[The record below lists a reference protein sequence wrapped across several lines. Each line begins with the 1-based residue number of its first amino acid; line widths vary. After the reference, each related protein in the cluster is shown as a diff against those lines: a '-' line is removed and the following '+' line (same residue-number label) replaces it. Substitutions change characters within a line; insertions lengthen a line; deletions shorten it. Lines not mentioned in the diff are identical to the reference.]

1 MREQRDYF
9 LRIGSIMTKVL
20 DQINTSRDVKKL
32 DPEELEKLCQ
42 ELREEIISTVSKT
55 GGHLASN
62 LGVIELTAA
71 LHYVF
76 DFPNDKVVWDV
87 GHQSYA
93 HKLLTGRRDRFH
105 TLRQYEGI
113 SGFPK
118 RDESPYD
125 AFDSGHSGTSI
136 SSALG
141 MAEARRLK
149 AQGGRIIAVIG
160 DGSMTAGVAF
170 EGLNQA
176 GDIDQNLIVI
186 LNDNEMSIS
195 RNVGALSSYLNRL
208 MTGQFVNRFRDDMKN
223 FLEKTVPGIGKS
235 VLRFAKQAEESFKG
249 LLVPG
254 LLFEELGMKYIGPI
268 DGHRL
273 DYLIETFQNIKKL
286 RGPILV
292 HVITKKGKGYPP
304 AEKNP
309 DRFHGI
315 SPFVI
320 ETGEPRS
327 SSKKNPV
334 SYTEVFGETLC
345 QLARQ
350 NKRIIAITAAMQS
363 GTGLE
368 EFSRQFP
375 DRFYDIGIAEQHAV
389 TFAAGLALE
398 GMKPVVAIYSTF
410 LQRAYDQVLQ
420 DVCLQNLPVVLA
432 LDRGGIV
439 GEDGPTHQGLFDFSY
454 LRHIPNLIVMVPK
467 DENEFQ
473 HMIKT
478 ATECSAPI
486 AFRYPRGKGE
496 GVTRE
501 TSLQS
506 IDIGKGEVLREGR
519 DLLII
524 AIGVTVYPALRA
536 AEKLQDKGIQ
546 ATVINARFLKP
557 LDGDLLCYWAKKTG
571 RVLTVEENIL
581 QGGFGSA
588 VLELFQ
594 ERGLFSIQVKRL
606 GIPDLFLEHG
616 PQALLR
622 GKYGID
628 EAGILRGATE
638 MFEESRSNSIQS
650 GQTETLVGSALSN
663 LK

>member
-1 MREQRDYF
+1 
-9 LRIGSIMTKVL
+9 MTKVL
-20 DQINTSRDVKKL
+20 DLIDTSHDVKKL
-32 DPEELEKLCQ
+32 DVEELGRLCQ
-42 ELREEIISTVSKT
+42 ELREEILSTVSKT

-62 LGVIELTAA
+62 LGVIELTVA

-76 DFPNDKVVWDV
+76 DFPRDKVVWDV

-93 HKLLTGRRDRFH
+93 HKLLTGRKDRFH

-149 AQGGRIIAVIG
+149 GENARVIAVIG

-170 EGLNQA
+170 EGLNQT
-176 GDIDQNLIVI
+176 GHIDQDLIVI

-208 MTGQFVNRFRDDMKN
+208 MTGQFVNRFRHDMKA
-223 FLEKTVPGIGKS
+223 FLETLPGIGKS

-249 LLVPG
+249 LLMPG
-254 LLFEELGMKYIGPI
+254 LLFEELGMQYIGPI

-286 RGPILV
+286 KGPILI

-304 AEKNP
+304 AETNP

-315 SPFVI
+315 PPFVI
-320 ETGEPRS
+320 ETGEPKGD
-327 SSKKNPV
+327 SKKNPP
-334 SYTEVFGETLC
+334 SYTEIFGETLC
-345 QLARQ
+345 QLARK
-350 NKRIIAITAAMQS
+350 NTRIIAITAAMQS

-420 DVCLQNLPVVLA
+420 DVCLQNLPVVFA

-439 GEDGPTHQGLFDFSY
+439 GEDGPTHHGLFDFSY

-478 ATECSAPI
+478 ATECSVPV
-486 AFRYPRGKGE
+486 AFRYPRGKGK

-501 TSLQS
+501 TSLRS
-506 IDIGKGEVLREGR
+506 IDIGRGEVLREGK
-519 DLLII
+519 DILII
-524 AIGVTVYPALRA
+524 AIGVTVYPSLQA
-536 AEKLQDKGIQ
+536 AEKLADVGIQ
-546 ATVINARFLKP
+546 AAVINARFLKP
-557 LDGDLLCYWAKKTG
+557 LDANLLCEWAKKTG
-571 RVLTVEENIL
+571 KVLTVEENVL

-594 ERGLFSIQVKRL
+594 ERGLFPIQVKRL
-606 GIPDLFLEHG
+606 GVPDIFLEHG
-616 PQALLR
+616 SQALLR

-628 EAGILRGATE
+628 ETGIVKGARE
-638 MFEESRSNSIQS
+638 MLEEGRSELNQSSQAETSVSRAHPN
-650 GQTETLVGSALSN
+650 V
-663 LK
+663 K

>member
-1 MREQRDYF
+1 M
-9 LRIGSIMTKVL
+9 L
-20 DQINTSRDVKKL
+20 DQVECPFDLKKL
-32 DPEELEKLCQ
+32 DPEELEKVCG
-42 ELREEIISTVSKT
+42 ELRQEILSAVSKN

-62 LGVIELTAA
+62 LGVVELTVA

-76 DFPNDKVVWDV
+76 DLPRDKVIWDV
-87 GHQSYA
+87 GHQSYT
-93 HKLLTGRRDRFH
+93 HKILTGRRDRFH

-125 AFDSGHSGTSI
+125 TFDSGHSGTSI

-141 MAEARRLK
+141 MAEARRQK
-149 AQGGRIIAVIG
+149 GEEGKMIAVIG

-176 GDIDQNLIVI
+176 GHIDRDLIVI

-195 RNVGALSSYLNRL
+195 PNVGALSSYLNRL
-208 MTGQFVNRFRDDMKN
+208 MTGQFVNRFREDIKA
-223 FLEKTVPGIGKS
+223 FLETLPRIGKS
-235 VLRFAKQAEESFKG
+235 ALRFAKQAEESLKG
-249 LLVPG
+249 LLMPG

-273 DYLIETFQNIKKL
+273 NHLIETLQNVKKL

-309 DRFHGI
+309 ARYHSVPPFH
-315 SPFVI
+315 I
-320 ETGEPRS
+320 ETGEPKQGS
-327 SSKKNPV
+327 VANVPT
-334 SYTEVFGETLC
+334 YTEVFGETLC
-345 QLARQ
+345 QLAAE
-350 NKRIIAITAAMQS
+350 NKHLIAITAAMQS

-368 EFSRQFP
+368 RFSREFP

-410 LQRAYDQVLQ
+410 LQRAYDQILQ
-420 DVCLQNLPVVLA
+420 DVGLQNLPVVFA

-454 LRHIPNLIVMVPK
+454 LRHIPNFIVMVPK
-467 DENEFQ
+467 DEDEFQ
-473 HMIKT
+473 QMIKT
-478 ATECSAPI
+478 AVECPGPV

-496 GVTRE
+496 GVKRNPVLRPIE
-501 TSLQS
+501 
-506 IDIGKGEVLREGR
+506 IGKGEILREGR
-519 DLLII
+519 DVLIL
-524 AIGVTVYPALRA
+524 AIGTTVYPSLRA
-536 AEKLQDKGIQ
+536 AERLGASGIQ
-546 ATVINARFLKP
+546 AAVINSRFLKP
-557 LDGDLLCYWAKKTG
+557 LDEDLIGEWARKIGK
-571 RVLTVEENIL
+571 VLTVEENVL

-588 VLELFQ
+588 VLELLE
-594 ERGLFSIQVKRL
+594 ERGLSSIQVKRL
-606 GIPDLFLEHG
+606 GIPDLFVEHG
-616 PQALLR
+616 PPSLLR
-622 GKYGID
+622 AKYGID
-628 EAGILRGATE
+628 EAGIYGALKE
-638 MFEESRSNSIQS
+638 MVEEESSPSLHSRQTRNSIKRLIRS
-650 GQTETLVGSALSN
+650 S
-663 LK
+663 K

>member
-1 MREQRDYF
+1 M
-9 LRIGSIMTKVL
+9 IKVL
-20 DQINTSRDVKKL
+20 DQINTSYDIKKL
-32 DPEELEKLCQ
+32 DLEELERLCH
-42 ELREEIISTVSKT
+42 EIRGEIISTVSKT
-55 GGHLASN
+55 GGHLASS
-62 LGVIELTAA
+62 LGVVELTTV

-76 DFPNDKVVWDV
+76 DFPRDKLVWDV

-93 HKLLTGRRDRFH
+93 HKLLTGRKDRFH

-149 AQGGRIIAVIG
+149 GEEGKIIAVIG
-160 DGSMTAGVAF
+160 DGSMTAGLAF
-170 EGLNQA
+170 EGLNQT
-176 GDIDQNLIVI
+176 GHIDQDLIVI

-208 MTGQFVNRFRDDMKN
+208 MTGQFVNRFRNDMKD
-223 FLEKTVPGIGKS
+223 FLETLPGIGKS
-235 VLRFAKQAEESFKG
+235 VLRFAKQAEESLKG
-249 LLVPG
+249 LLMPG
-254 LLFEELGMKYIGPI
+254 LLFEELGLKYIGPI

-304 AEKNP
+304 AETNP
-309 DRFHGI
+309 DRFHGVP
-315 SPFVI
+315 PFVI
-320 ETGEPRS
+320 ETGELRNDQ
-327 SSKKNPV
+327 KNPPT
-334 SYTEVFGETLC
+334 YTEVFGETLC
-345 QLARQ
+345 QLARE
-350 NKRIIAITAAMQS
+350 NKRLIAITAAMQN

-368 EFSRQFP
+368 EFSRRFP

-410 LQRAYDQVLQ
+410 LQRAYDQILQ
-420 DVCLQNLPVVLA
+420 DVCLQNLPVIFA

-439 GEDGPTHQGLFDFSY
+439 GEDGPTHHGLFDFSY
-454 LRHIPNLIVMVPK
+454 LRHIPNIIVMVPK
-467 DENEFQ
+467 DEIEFQ

-478 ATECSAPI
+478 ATECPMPV
-486 AFRYPRGKGE
+486 AFRYPRGKGM
-496 GVTRE
+496 GVRRE
-501 TSLQS
+501 VSLQS
-506 IDIGKGEVLREGR
+506 IDIGKGEVLREGQ
-519 DLLII
+519 DILII
-524 AIGVTVYPALRA
+524 AIGSTVYPSLRA
-536 AEKLQDKGIQ
+536 AERLADLGIQ
-546 ATVINARFLKP
+546 AAVINSRFLKP
-557 LDGDLLCYWAKKTG
+557 LDGTLLCDWAKRTG
-571 RVLTVEENIL
+571 KVLTVEENVL

-594 ERGLFSIQVKRL
+594 ERGIFSIQVKRL
-606 GIPDLFLEHG
+606 GIPDTFVEHG
-616 PQALLR
+616 PQTLLR
-622 GKYGID
+622 EKYGID
-628 EAGILRGATE
+628 EKGIFKGVMK
-638 MFEESRSNSIQS
+638 MFEEERLESSHSSQVETSLSR
-650 GQTETLVGSALSN
+650 ALPN
-663 LK
+663 PK

>member
-1 MREQRDYF
+1 M
-9 LRIGSIMTKVL
+9 KVL
-20 DQINTSRDVKKL
+20 DQIHIPHDLKKL
-32 DPEELEKLCQ
+32 DLEELERLCH
-42 ELREEIISTVSKT
+42 EMREEILSTVSKT

-62 LGVIELTAA
+62 LGVVELTAA
-71 LHYVF
+71 LHFVF
-76 DFPNDKVVWDV
+76 DFPKDKLIWDV

-93 HKLLTGRRDRFH
+93 HKILTGRRDRFH

-141 MAEARRLK
+141 MAEARRLR
-149 AQGGRIIAVIG
+149 GEEGRIIAVIG
-160 DGSMTAGVAF
+160 DGSMTAGLAF

-176 GDIDQNLIVI
+176 GHIDQDLIVI

-208 MTGQFVNRFRDDMKN
+208 MTGQFVNRFRDDMKG
-223 FLEKTVPGIGKS
+223 FLETLPGIGKS
-235 VLRFAKQAEESFKG
+235 VLRFAKQAEESLKG
-249 LLVPG
+249 LLMPG
-254 LLFEELGMKYIGPI
+254 LLFEELGLKYIGPI

-273 DYLIETFQNIKKL
+273 DYLIETFQNVKKL
-286 RGPILV
+286 RGPILI

-304 AEKNP
+304 AEMNP
-309 DRFHGI
+309 DRFHGVP
-315 SPFVI
+315 PFVI
-320 ETGEPRS
+320 ETGELKSAPH
-327 SSKKNPV
+327 KNPP

-345 QLARQ
+345 QLARED
-350 NKRIIAITAAMQS
+350 KGLVAITAAMQS

-368 EFSRQFP
+368 EFAWKFP

-410 LQRAYDQVLQ
+410 LQRAYDQIVQ
-420 DVCLQNLPVVLA
+420 DVCLQNLPVVFA

-439 GEDGPTHQGLFDFSY
+439 GEDGPTHHGLFDFSY

-478 ATECSAPI
+478 ATECRMPV
-486 AFRYPRGKGE
+486 AFRYPRGRGM
-496 GVTRE
+496 GVKRE
-501 TSLQS
+501 ASLQA
-506 IDIGKGEVLREGR
+506 IDIGKGEVLREGE
-519 DLLII
+519 DVLIL
-524 AIGVTVYPALRA
+524 AIGSTVYPSLRA
-536 AEKLQDKGIQ
+536 AEKLAEAGTH
-546 ATVINARFLKP
+546 ATVINSRFLKP
-557 LDGDLLCYWAKKTG
+557 LDANLLCDWAKRTG
-571 RVLTVEENIL
+571 KVVTVEENVL

-594 ERGLFSIQVKRL
+594 ERGLSSIQVKRL
-606 GIPDLFLEHG
+606 GIPDLFVEHG
-616 PQALLR
+616 SQALLR
-622 GKYGID
+622 EKYGID
-628 EAGILRGATE
+628 ENGIFKGVKE
-638 MFEESRSNSIQS
+638 MLEEERSGSVSTSHSKTSLSRAFPNP
-650 GQTETLVGSALSN
+650 
-663 LK
+663 K

>member
-1 MREQRDYF
+1 M
-9 LRIGSIMTKVL
+9 KVL
-20 DQINTSRDVKKL
+20 DQIHTSQDVKKL
-32 DPEELEKLCQ
+32 DPEELERLCH
-42 ELREEIISTVSKT
+42 EIREEILSTVSKT
-55 GGHLASN
+55 GGHLASS
-62 LGVIELTAA
+62 LGVVELTTV

-76 DFPNDKVVWDV
+76 DFPMDKLVWDV

-93 HKLLTGRRDRFH
+93 HKLLTGRKDRFH

-141 MAEARRLK
+141 MAEARRLRGE
-149 AQGGRIIAVIG
+149 GGRVIAVIG
-160 DGSMTAGVAF
+160 DGSMTAGLAF
-170 EGLNQA
+170 EGLNQT
-176 GDIDQNLIVI
+176 GHIDQDLIVI

-208 MTGQFVNRFRDDMKN
+208 MTGQFVNRFRNDMKD
-223 FLEKTVPGIGKS
+223 FLETLPGIGKS
-235 VLRFAKQAEESFKG
+235 VLRFAKQAEESLKG
-249 LLVPG
+249 LLMPG
-254 LLFEELGMKYIGPI
+254 LLFEELGLKYIGPI

-304 AEKNP
+304 AETNP
-309 DRFHGI
+309 DRFHGVP
-315 SPFVI
+315 PFVI
-320 ETGEPRS
+320 ETGELRNDQ
-327 SSKKNPV
+327 KNPPT
-334 SYTEVFGETLC
+334 YTEVFGETLC
-345 QLARQ
+345 QLARE
-350 NKRIIAITAAMQS
+350 NKRLIAITAAMQN

-368 EFSRQFP
+368 EFARRFP

-420 DVCLQNLPVVLA
+420 DVCLQNLPVIFA

-439 GEDGPTHQGLFDFSY
+439 GEDGPTHHGLFDFSY
-454 LRHIPNLIVMVPK
+454 LRHIPNIIVMVPK

-478 ATECSAPI
+478 ATECPMPV
-486 AFRYPRGKGE
+486 AFRYPRGKGM
-496 GVTRE
+496 GVRRE
-501 TSLQS
+501 VSLQS
-506 IDIGKGEVLREGR
+506 IDIGKGEVLREGQ
-519 DLLII
+519 DILII
-524 AIGVTVYPALRA
+524 AIGSTVYPSLRA
-536 AEKLQDKGIQ
+536 AEKLADIGIQ
-546 ATVINARFLKP
+546 AVVINSRFLKP
-557 LDGDLLCYWAKKTG
+557 LDGNLLCDWAKRTG
-571 RVLTVEENIL
+571 KVVTVEENVL

-594 ERGLFSIQVKRL
+594 ERGLISIQVKRL
-606 GIPDLFLEHG
+606 GIPDIFVEHG

-622 GKYGID
+622 EKYGID
-628 EAGILRGATE
+628 ENGIFKGVKE
-638 MFEESRSNSIQS
+638 MFEEGRSESIHPSQAETSVSR
-650 GQTETLVGSALSN
+650 ALPN
-663 LK
+663 PK

>member
-1 MREQRDYF
+1 M
-9 LRIGSIMTKVL
+9 IKML
-20 DQINTSRDVKKL
+20 DQIKSSRDVKKL
-32 DPEELEKLCQ
+32 DLEELETLCQ
-42 ELREEIISTVSKT
+42 EIREEILSTVSKT
-55 GGHLASN
+55 GGHLASS
-62 LGVIELTAA
+62 LGVVELTAV

-76 DFPNDKVVWDV
+76 DFPRDKVVWDV

-149 AQGGRIIAVIG
+149 GEEGRIIAVIG
-160 DGSMTAGVAF
+160 DGSMTAGLAF

-176 GDIDQNLIVI
+176 GHIDQDLIVI

-208 MTGQFVNRFRDDMKN
+208 MTGELVNRFRNDMKD
-223 FLEKTVPGIGKS
+223 FLETLPGIGKS
-235 VLRFAKQAEESFKG
+235 VLRFAKQAEESVKG
-249 LLVPG
+249 FLMPG

-286 RGPILV
+286 KGPILV

-304 AEKNP
+304 AERNP
-309 DRFHGI
+309 DRFHGVP
-315 SPFVI
+315 PFVI
-320 ETGEPRS
+320 ETGEIRND
-327 SSKKNPV
+327 SKKKPPT
-334 SYTEVFGETLC
+334 YTEVFGETLC
-345 QLARQ
+345 QLAKE
-350 NKRIIAITAAMQS
+350 NKRLVAITAAMQS

-368 EFSRQFP
+368 EFSRRFP

-420 DVCLQNLPVVLA
+420 DVCLQNLPVTFA

-439 GEDGPTHQGLFDFSY
+439 GEDGPTHHGLFDFSY
-454 LRHIPNLIVMVPK
+454 LRHIPNMIVMVPK

-478 ATECSAPI
+478 ATEWPMPV
-486 AFRYPRGKGE
+486 AFRYPRGRGE
-496 GVTRE
+496 GARRE
-501 TSLQS
+501 MPLRS
-506 IDIGKGEVLREGR
+506 IDMGKGEVLRTGE
-519 DLLII
+519 DIVII
-524 AIGVTVYPALRA
+524 AIGSTVYPSLRA
-536 AEKLQDKGIQ
+536 AERLAEVGIQ
-546 ATVINARFLKP
+546 AAVINSRFLKP
-557 LDGDLLCYWAKKTG
+557 LDGDLLCDWAKRTG
-571 RVLTVEENIL
+571 KVLTVEENVI

-594 ERGLFSIQVKRL
+594 EKGLFSIPVKRL
-606 GIPDLFLEHG
+606 GIPDTFVEHG

-622 GKYGID
+622 EKYGID
-628 EAGILRGATE
+628 EKGIFKGVEA
-638 MFEESRSNSIQS
+638 MFEEERSEAPPLSQAEAPR
-650 GQTETLVGSALSN
+650 GRALTHP
-663 LK
+663 K

>member
-1 MREQRDYF
+1 M
-9 LRIGSIMTKVL
+9 MKVL
-20 DQINTSRDVKKL
+20 NQIHTSQDVKKL
-32 DPEELEKLCQ
+32 DLEELERLCH
-42 ELREEIISTVSKT
+42 EIRGEILSTVSKT
-55 GGHLASN
+55 GGHLASS
-62 LGVIELTAA
+62 LGVVELTTV

-76 DFPNDKVVWDV
+76 DFPRDKLVWDV

-93 HKLLTGRRDRFH
+93 HKLLTGRKDRFH

-149 AQGGRIIAVIG
+149 GEEGKIIAVIG
-160 DGSMTAGVAF
+160 DGSMTAGLAF
-170 EGLNQA
+170 EGLNQT
-176 GDIDQNLIVI
+176 GHIDQDLIVI

-208 MTGQFVNRFRDDMKN
+208 MTGQFVNRFRNDMKD
-223 FLEKTVPGIGKS
+223 FLETLPGIGKS
-235 VLRFAKQAEESFKG
+235 VLRFAKQAEESLKG
-249 LLVPG
+249 LLMPG
-254 LLFEELGMKYIGPI
+254 LLFEELGLKYIGPI

-304 AEKNP
+304 AEMNP
-309 DRFHGI
+309 DRFHGVP
-315 SPFVI
+315 PFVI
-320 ETGEPRS
+320 ETGELRNDQKSP
-327 SSKKNPV
+327 PT
-334 SYTEVFGETLC
+334 YTEVFGETLC
-345 QLARQ
+345 QLARE
-350 NKRIIAITAAMQS
+350 NKRLIAITAAMQN

-368 EFSRQFP
+368 EFAREFP

-398 GMKPVVAIYSTF
+398 GMRPVVTIYSTF

-420 DVCLQNLPVVLA
+420 DVCLQNLPVVFA

-439 GEDGPTHQGLFDFSY
+439 GEDGPTHHGLFDFSY
-454 LRHIPNLIVMVPK
+454 LRHIPNMIVMVPK

-478 ATECSAPI
+478 AMECPMPV
-486 AFRYPRGKGE
+486 AFRYPRGKGV
-496 GVTRE
+496 GVRRE
-501 TSLQS
+501 VPLQS
-506 IDIGKGEVLREGR
+506 IGIGKGELLREGQ
-519 DLLII
+519 DILII
-524 AIGVTVYPALRA
+524 AIGSTVYPSLRA
-536 AEKLQDKGIQ
+536 AESLAEVGIQ
-546 ATVINARFLKP
+546 AAVINSRFLKP
-557 LDGDLLCYWAKKTG
+557 LDGNLLCDWAKKTG
-571 RVLTVEENIL
+571 KVLTVEENVL

-606 GIPDLFLEHG
+606 GIPDIFVEHG
-616 PQALLR
+616 SQALLR
-622 GKYGID
+622 EKYGID
-628 EAGILRGATE
+628 ENGIFKGVRE
-638 MFEESRSNSIQS
+638 MLEEGRSESIHPSQAVASVSR
-650 GQTETLVGSALSN
+650 ALPN
-663 LK
+663 PK

>member
-1 MREQRDYF
+1 
-9 LRIGSIMTKVL
+9 MTKVL
-20 DQINTSRDVKKL
+20 DQINTSYDVKKL
-32 DPEELEKLCQ
+32 DLEELEKLCH
-42 ELREEIISTVSKT
+42 EIREEILSTVSKT
-55 GGHLASN
+55 GGHLASS
-62 LGVIELTAA
+62 LGVVELTTV

-76 DFPNDKVVWDV
+76 DFPKDKLVWDV

-93 HKLLTGRRDRFH
+93 HKLLTGRKDRFH

-149 AQGGRIIAVIG
+149 GEEGKIIAVIG
-160 DGSMTAGVAF
+160 DGSMTAGLAF
-170 EGLNQA
+170 EGLNQT
-176 GDIDQNLIVI
+176 GHIDQDLIVI

-208 MTGQFVNRFRDDMKN
+208 MTGQFVNRFRNDMKD
-223 FLEKTVPGIGKS
+223 FLETLPGIGKS
-235 VLRFAKQAEESFKG
+235 VLRFAKQAEESLKG
-249 LLVPG
+249 LLMPG

-304 AEKNP
+304 AETNP
-309 DRFHGI
+309 DRFHGVP
-315 SPFVI
+315 PFVI
-320 ETGEPRS
+320 ETGELRNDQ
-327 SSKKNPV
+327 KNPPT
-334 SYTEVFGETLC
+334 YTEVFGETLC
-345 QLARQ
+345 QLARE
-350 NKRIIAITAAMQS
+350 NKRVIAITAAMQS

-368 EFSRQFP
+368 EFARRFP

-410 LQRAYDQVLQ
+410 MQRAYDQILQ
-420 DVCLQNLPVVLA
+420 DVCLQNLPVIFA

-439 GEDGPTHQGLFDFSY
+439 GEDGPTHHGLFDFSY
-454 LRHIPNLIVMVPK
+454 LRHIPNIIVMVPK

-478 ATECSAPI
+478 AMECPVPV
-486 AFRYPRGKGE
+486 AFRYPRGKGM
-496 GVTRE
+496 GVRRE
-501 TSLQS
+501 VSLQS
-506 IDIGKGEVLREGR
+506 IDIGKGEILREGQ
-519 DLLII
+519 DILII
-524 AIGVTVYPALRA
+524 AIGSTVYPSLRA
-536 AEKLQDKGIQ
+536 AERLADVGIQ
-546 ATVINARFLKP
+546 AAVINSRFLKP
-557 LDGDLLCYWAKKTG
+557 LDGNLLYDWAKRTG
-571 RVLTVEENIL
+571 KVLTVEENVL

-594 ERGLFSIQVKRL
+594 ERNLFSVQVKRL
-606 GIPDLFLEHG
+606 GIPDIFVEHG
-616 PQALLR
+616 PQNLLR
-622 GKYGID
+622 EKYEID
-628 EAGILRGATE
+628 ESGIFKRAKE
-638 MFEESRSNSIQS
+638 MFEEGCSESPHTSQNETSVNRAFSNP
-650 GQTETLVGSALSN
+650 
-663 LK
+663 K